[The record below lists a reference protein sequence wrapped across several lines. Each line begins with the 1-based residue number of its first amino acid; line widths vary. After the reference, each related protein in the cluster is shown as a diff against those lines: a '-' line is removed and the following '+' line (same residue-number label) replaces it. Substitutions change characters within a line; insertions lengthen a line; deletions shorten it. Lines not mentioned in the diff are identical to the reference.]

1 VDVREAA
8 RLVDRSPS
16 TVRAWVRAGELDGYR
31 EDPRRRNSR
40 LLVSR
45 RELLVLAG
53 LEKAP
58 SPPRPGGRAGGSP
71 PADPDGDGPSR
82 AELLAVELV
91 GSRALAEALRSQVAS
106 LEEQVHREAARADDW
121 RDLATRQ
128 EAELRALRES
138 AGIPWWRRLLTG

>member
-1 VDVREAA
+1 MTPPVDTPADTPLDLVDVREAA

-58 SPPRPGGRAGGSP
+58 SPPRP
-71 PADPDGDGPSR
+71 
-82 AELLAVELV
+82 LAQSFPLKSGAPVNPCVNSSGLKKWPMHV
-91 GSRALAEALRSQVAS
+91 S
-106 LEEQVHREAARADDW
+106 L
-121 RDLATRQ
+121 
-128 EAELRALRES
+128 
-138 AGIPWWRRLLTG
+138 